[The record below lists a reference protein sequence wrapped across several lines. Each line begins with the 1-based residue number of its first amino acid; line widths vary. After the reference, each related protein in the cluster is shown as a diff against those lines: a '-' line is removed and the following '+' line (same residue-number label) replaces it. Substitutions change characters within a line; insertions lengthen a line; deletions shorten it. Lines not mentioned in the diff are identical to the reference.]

1 MSGFVALR
9 AAYAVTWIIALL
21 YVRYLVVRYR
31 EVRKE
36 MQGLKRSARG

>member
-9 AAYAVTWIIALL
+9 AAYAVTWIVALL

-31 EVRKE
+31 AVRKE
-36 MQGLKRSARG
+36 MKDLKRST

>member
-31 EVRKE
+31 QVSRE
-36 MQGLKRSARG
+36 MRDLKRSSRG